1 MAAFFANRIIR
12 GNTTYAKVPA
22 SLKEAVAK
30 ILTQKGHE
38 NLIKSEE

>member
-1 MAAFFANRIIR
+1 MAAFLANRIIR
-12 GNTTYAKVPA
+12 GNSTYKKVPA

-30 ILTQKGHE
+30 ILTEKGYE

>member
-1 MAAFFANRIIR
+1 MAAFLANRIIR
-12 GNTTYAKVPA
+12 GNTTYEKVPA

-30 ILTQKGHE
+30 ILIGKEHE